1 MNEKITKK
9 IKKSDLSITVILLIG
24 ILIVVNFFSY
34 QIFHRWDLTDGK
46 EFSISKASKKTVSE
60 LSDVVTI
67 KAYFSENL
75 PSQFIGVRQNVKDIL
90 DEYQAFSNGRLRVEF
105 IDPAND
111 DSLKRELMTIGI
123 PQLTFEVYEKD
134 KTQLVNG
141 YMGIAISYGGKT
153 EAIPAVKQSTGDLE
167 YQLTTVIKKIT
178 AETIASIGFLT
189 SHGTAD
195 LESAIKL
202 ANTELA
208 EIYTISNVELAEKDP
223 KIPENI
229 NTLIIVGAKENFSEE
244 QFKAINKFML
254 HGGSLLVLFD
264 GVNIGQG
271 LTASENTSNL
281 PELLKKYGVTV
292 NKDLVA
298 DSRSGMASFSQGFF
312 TFSSNYSFWPKVV
325 GEGFAKDHSAVS
337 SLENVIFP
345 WVSSIDIDAGKIDE
359 GEFKALAFTTPK
371 AWLIKNNFDVT
382 PNNANTV
389 KGTQDEYTLAVAVN
403 GLLPNAYPE
412 DKEDASDKFNGRLV
426 VVGDSDF
433 VNDNFVRNTPDNL
446 VMFQNLVD
454 SLSLDEDLINIRSK
468 GVSSRPIKEL
478 TDGARVAIRYAN
490 IFGITILVIAF
501 GLLRYY
507 LRRRSRFVDDL

>member
-9 IKKSDLSITVILLIG
+9 IKKADLSITVILLIG

-60 LSDVVTI
+60 LSDVVTV

-75 PSQFIGVRQNVKDIL
+75 PSQFIGARQEVKDIL
-90 DEYQAFSNGRLRVEF
+90 DEYQAFSNGKLRVEF

-111 DSLKRELMTIGI
+111 EALKRELMTIGI

-141 YMGIAISYGGKT
+141 YMGIAISFGDKV

-167 YQLTTVIKKIT
+167 YQLTTAIKKIT
-178 AETIASIGFLT
+178 ADQIATIGFLT

-195 LESAIKL
+195 LESALKL
-202 ANTELA
+202 ASTELA
-208 EIYTISNVELAEKDP
+208 EIYTISNVKLAEENP

-229 NTLIIVGAKENFSEE
+229 NTLIIVGPKENFNED
-244 QFKAINKFML
+244 QFKAINKFAA

-271 LTASENTSNL
+271 LAASENQSNL

-298 DSRSGMASFSQGFF
+298 DTRSGMASFSQGFF
-312 TFSSNYSFWPKVV
+312 TFSSNYSFWPKVTN
-325 GEGFAKDHSAVS
+325 EGFANDHSAVS
-337 SLENVIFP
+337 SLSNVIFP
-345 WVSSIDIDAGKIDE
+345 WASSINIDAGKIDE
-359 GEFKALAFTTPK
+359 GEYKALAFTTPK
-371 AWLIKNNFDVT
+371 AWLVKSNFDVT
-382 PNNANTV
+382 PNNANTA
-389 KGTQDEYTLAVAVN
+389 KGTQDEYTIAVAVN
-403 GLLPNAYPE
+403 GLLTNAYPE
-412 DKEDASDKFNGRLV
+412 GKEDAPDKFSGRLV

-478 TDGARVAIRYAN
+478 SDSGRVAIRYFN
-490 IFGITILVIAF
+490 IFGITFVVIVF
-501 GLLRYY
+501 GLVRYY
-507 LRRRSRFVDDL
+507 LRRKSRFADDL